1 MNILIVE
8 DDPDKKHSI
17 VKYIE
22 SLELDISLT
31 EKESINSG
39 LSESLFRT
47 DLSLI
52 ILDMS
57 MSIDDVTSEDPEGG
71 GHESFAGKQFLEQM
85 FLRGIKTPVIVV
97 SQFGSFGKGLNKIS
111 LPLLDRE
118 LQEKHS
124 DFYLGAIY
132 YNSAMDE
139 WKSELKDIIMK
150 VFNID

>member
-8 DDPDKKHSI
+8 DDPDKKNSI
-17 VKYIE
+17 VKFIE
-22 SLELDISLT
+22 SLKLDISVT

-39 LSESLFRT
+39 LREILFRS

-71 GHESFAGKQFLEQM
+71 GHESFAGKKFLEHM
-85 FLRGIKTPVIVV
+85 YLRGIKIPVIVV
-97 SQFGSFGKGLNKIS
+97 SQFGSFGKGMNKIS
-111 LPLLDRE
+111 LPLLDQE
-118 LQEKHS
+118 LLDKHP

-139 WKSELKDIIMK
+139 WKSELKEIIMK
-150 VFNID
+150 VGS

>member
-8 DDPDKKHSI
+8 DDPDKKQSI
-17 VKYIE
+17 VEYLE
-22 SLELDISLT
+22 SLELDIAVT

-39 LSESLFRT
+39 LREIIIRS

-71 GHESFAGKQFLEQM
+71 GHENFAGKMFLEQM
-85 FLRGIKTPVIVV
+85 YLRGIKIPVIVV

-111 LPLLDRE
+111 LPLLDKE
-118 LQEKHS
+118 LQEKHP

-139 WKSELKDIIMK
+139 WKSKLKDIIMK
-150 VFNID
+150 VVNIG